1 MEEDGSLDC
10 VEPPLDSME
19 PCLDSME
26 PSLDSMEP
34 SLDSMEPSDYFTNPI
49 VSWGMQKA
57 QIWPRL
63 RTMDCS

>member
-1 MEEDGSLDC
+1 MVNIINRLTQNHKMEEDGSLDC

-34 SLDSMEPSDYFTNPI
+34 SDYFTNPI
-49 VSWGMQKA
+49 V
-57 QIWPRL
+57 L
-63 RTMDCS
+63 